1 MSFSLSVAPRLEQ
14 GKKNE
19 VLRRQGF
26 VPAILYGP
34 KEKSPTLLKVEK
46 SALEKI
52 VKHAGETN
60 VITLTGLDVPKD
72 VLIHD
77 VSYNPARGGIIHVD
91 FYAVDAETKI
101 TVDVPL
107 EFVGEAPAT
116 KLGGVVTKVLHE
128 VTLTCLPKDI
138 PAHLTIDISILD
150 VLDKQIHIADIPVP
164 SSVTVENKPDE
175 VVALVQAV
183 AEEVESGDGVDMSA
197 IEVEKKGKTETEAS

>member
-1 MSFSLSVAPRLEQ
+1 MSFSLSVAPRTEQ
-14 GKKNE
+14 GKKTE
-19 VLRRQGF
+19 TLRAHGF
-26 VPAILYGP
+26 IPAVLYGP
-34 KEKSPTLLKVEK
+34 KEKTSVLLKVEK
-46 SALEKI
+46 RTLEKI
-52 VKHAGETN
+52 VKSAGETS
-60 VITLTGLDVPKD
+60 VITLTGLDAPKD

-138 PAHLTIDISILD
+138 PAHLTVDISILD
-150 VLDKQIHIADIPVP
+150 VLDKQIHIADVHIP
-164 SSVTVENKPDE
+164 SGITIENKPDE

-183 AEEVESGDGVDMSA
+183 AEEVESDGGVDMGA
-197 IEVEKKGKTETEAS
+197 IEVEKKGKTETEA